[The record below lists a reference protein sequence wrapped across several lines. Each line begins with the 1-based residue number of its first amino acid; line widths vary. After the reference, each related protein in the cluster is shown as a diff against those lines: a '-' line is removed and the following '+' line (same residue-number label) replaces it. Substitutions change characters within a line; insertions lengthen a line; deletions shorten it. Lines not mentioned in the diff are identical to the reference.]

1 MNLLKR
7 NNDSF
12 LTNVF
17 NNKYFDDFFNFDMN
31 PRTNIKENEKEYNIE
46 IAVPGLNNENKIKAK
61 INKNKLTIYS
71 EQKEE
76 VEKVEENYYYREFN
90 YNKFNKIIQLPDNI
104 EKDSIKFNYEN
115 GILNVNIPKSKEGM
129 DKEIEIDI
137 N

>member
-17 NNKYFDDFFNFDMN
+17 NNKYFNDFFNFDMN